1 MELIS
6 VMSFPGASKKNPPMK
21 EMTMDAEESRC
32 NRKEPTTNH
41 PWIYSA
47 KP

>member
-1 MELIS
+1 MELIFA
-6 VMSFPGASKKNPPMK
+6 MGFPGASKNPPMK
-21 EMTMDAEESRC
+21 EMKMDAEESRC
-32 NRKEPTTNH
+32 NNKEPKTNH